1 MDYGGLPCDYD
12 ALIALGERHGIP
24 IVADCAHAHG
34 TRWKGTGV
42 GALTELGTFSFQA
55 FKQLTTGEGGM
66 VLTNREDLAQRAY
79 AYHHIGRLKGR
90 PFYEHHVP
98 ASNLRMTE
106 WQGAI
111 GLAQLARLEAQTET
125 REANSRRLAAGLEA
139 LQESGVGVAPCAATP
154 ASPAG
159 ASTCGTRFLPEP
171 WEGVTRNDF
180 LRALRAEGL
189 PGGTGH
195 TQPLYKN
202 PFLDPEQA
210 LGAPGSPPGWA
221 LPGADGLPGGGLPAD
236 RAHLRHRGGAPGA
249 PPLPGPPGGHG
260 RHPGGHREGVAP
272 PGRAAREPAPG
283 RVARMGQSSSR
294 RGWAWA
300 PQLP

>member
-1 MDYGGLPCDYD
+1 MQAALTPRTRCIASVDYGGMPCDYD

-125 REANSRRLAAGLEA
+125 REAELPPPRRRAGGP
-139 LQESGVGVAPCAATP
+139 SGERGGGGPPAPRP
-154 ASPAG
+154 P
-159 ASTCGTRFLPEP
+159 RHPL
-171 WEGVTRNDF
+171 
-180 LRALRAEGL
+180 GL
-189 PGGTGH
+189 LH
-195 TQPLYKN
+195 V
-202 PFLDPEQA
+202 
-210 LGAPGSPPGWA
+210 A
-221 LPGADGLPGGGLPAD
+221 LPLPP
-236 RAHLRHRGGAPGA
+236 
-249 PPLPGPPGGHG
+249 
-260 RHPGGHREGVAP
+260 
-272 PGRAAREPAPG
+272 
-283 RVARMGQSSSR
+283 
-294 RGWAWA
+294 
-300 PQLP
+300 